1 MIQMRYEAAKSPEEA
16 SLLLA
21 LPVDTRALAGGTD
34 LLVQLRS
41 EAINPRI
48 VVDLKRIDG
57 MLDIRDEDGGF
68 RIGACVPASALTRHD
83 RLPRL
88 WPGVAEAAGLI
99 GSAQIQNRA
108 TLAGNLCNASPAA
121 DSVPALIAAK
131 ATVRVIGSGGE
142 CRDLA
147 AESVATG
154 PGRTCLRRAEFVS
167 SIFLPP
173 RPPRAADAYLRFT
186 PRTEMDIAVVGAAV
200 SVALDESGTCI
211 SARVSLGAVAPT
223 AIIVDAAADLL
234 VGSKGDPATLERL
247 AAVCT
252 DAARPIADKRGT
264 VAFRKHIAG
273 VLARRAAAVAF
284 QRAET
289 AS

>member
-41 EAINPRI
+41 EAIDPRI

-131 ATVRVIGSGGE
+131 ATVRVIGSGG
-142 CRDLA
+142 
-147 AESVATG
+147 
-154 PGRTCLRRAEFVS
+154 
-167 SIFLPP
+167 
-173 RPPRAADAYLRFT
+173 
-186 PRTEMDIAVVGAAV
+186 
-200 SVALDESGTCI
+200 
-211 SARVSLGAVAPT
+211 
-223 AIIVDAAADLL
+223 
-234 VGSKGDPATLERL
+234 
-247 AAVCT
+247 
-252 DAARPIADKRGT
+252 
-264 VAFRKHIAG
+264 
-273 VLARRAAAVAF
+273 
-284 QRAET
+284 
-289 AS
+289 